1 MNPEPHPPNSV
12 VITNVHDSK
21 GTMLRVVRLT
31 DDGGLMIEG
40 HDLGGG
46 VEQFFGA
53 YEYEFKKQFSSD
65 AVARLRDLLGLESD
79 DELLPTIKEQFTY
92 TDDLEEFLRDNGIDG
107 KFWSRVGN

>member
-1 MNPEPHPPNSV
+1 MNPEPQPPNSV

-53 YEYEFKKQFSSD
+53 HEYEFKKQFSSD
-65 AVARLRDLLGLESD
+65 VVAQLRDLLGLESD
-79 DELLPTIKEQFTY
+79 DELLPTIKDRFTY
-92 TDDLEEFLRDNGIDG
+92 TDDLEEFLRDNGIEG
-107 KFWSRVGN
+107 KFWSRVGD

>member
-1 MNPEPHPPNSV
+1 MNPEPQPTNSV
-12 VITNVHDSK
+12 VITNVHHSK

-79 DELLPTIKEQFTY
+79 DELLPTIKNRFTY
-92 TDDLEEFLRDNGIDG
+92 TDDLEEFLRDNGIEG
-107 KFWSRVGN
+107 KFWSRVGD